1 MAAKTTERV
10 PIELGR
16 PPEVVMI
23 GVGRHGVARLR
34 DTYSLA
40 DLWALHVYEY
50 DGTLVL
56 RDLGTTH
63 GAGDEPV
70 EIALHPGLVTLV
82 PPGAITEYRY
92 EGPSE
97 HLFAHL
103 RLPRPAMVAP
113 QSVPLWQQP
122 GADLPAVRDLMI
134 SAIAHR
140 VAQPARTRADMWTA
154 LLRLAEIGR
163 TEAGGDPADGYLA
176 TALAYI
182 DRNLAAHLTVPDVAA
197 AAGISHT
204 HLTRLFTERTGRTV
218 VAHIRERRA
227 DRAAHLLRE
236 STLSVAAV
244 AASVGMAD
252 LQALNKLCRSATG
265 LSPRRLRAARR

>member
-1 MAAKTTERV
+1 MATTVTDRV
-10 PIELGR
+10 SIDLSR

-23 GVGRHGVARLR
+23 GVGRHGIARLR

-50 DGTLVL
+50 EGTLLL
-56 RDLGTTH
+56 RNLET
-63 GAGDEPV
+63 AVAPVRESV
-70 EIALHPGLVTLV
+70 EIAIHPGLVTLV
-82 PPGAITEYRY
+82 PPGAVTEYRY

-103 RLPRPAMVAP
+103 RLPRTDGGEAE
-113 QSVPLWQQP
+113 SVPLWQQP
-122 GADLPAVRDLMI
+122 GADLPAVRDLMV

-140 VAQPARTRADMWTA
+140 AGQPARSRADVWTV
-154 LLRLAEIGR
+154 LLRLAETGR
-163 TEAGGDPADGYLA
+163 ADAGGDPADGYLA
-176 TALAYI
+176 TALAFI
-182 DRNLAAHLTVPDVAA
+182 DRNLAATITVPEVAA
-197 AAGISHT
+197 AAGVSHT

-227 DRAAHLLRE
+227 DRARHLLRE

-244 AASVGMAD
+244 AASVGVAD

-265 LSPRRLRAARR
+265 LSPRQLRASR

>member
-1 MAAKTTERV
+1 VTGRV
-10 PIELGR
+10 AIDLSR

-23 GVGRHGVARLR
+23 GVGRHGIARLR

-56 RDLGTTH
+56 RGLGAVRE
-63 GAGDEPV
+63 AGQESV
-70 EIALHPGLVTLV
+70 EIAIHPGVVTLV

-92 EGPSE
+92 DGPSE

-103 RLPRPAMVAP
+103 RLPPAGDTTE
-113 QSVPLWQQP
+113 SVPLAQQP
-122 GADLPAVRDLMI
+122 GADLPALRDLMI

-140 VAQPARTRADMWTA
+140 DGQPARTRADVWTA
-154 LLRLAEIGR
+154 LLRLAETGR
-163 TEAGGDPADGYLA
+163 ADAGGDPADGYLA

-182 DRNLAAHLTVPDVAA
+182 DRNLAGHLTVPDVAA

-218 VAHIRERRA
+218 VALIRERRA
-227 DRAAHLLRE
+227 DRAGHLLRE

-244 AASVGMAD
+244 AASVGVAD

-265 LSPRRLRAARR
+265 LSPRQLRARR

>member
-1 MAAKTTERV
+1 MAALATERV
-10 PIELGR
+10 PIDLSQ

-23 GVGRHGVARLR
+23 GVGRHGIARLR

-50 DGTLVL
+50 DGTLAV
-56 RDLGTTH
+56 RDLDTSRGS
-63 GAGDEPV
+63 AVEPV
-70 EIALHPGLVTLV
+70 EIALHPGVVTLV

-92 EGPSE
+92 DGPSE

-103 RLPRPAMVAP
+103 RLPRPALGAS

-140 VAQPARTRADMWTA
+140 AGQAARTRADLWTA
-154 LLRLAEIGR
+154 LLLLAETGR
-163 TEAGGDPADGYLA
+163 ANAGGDPADGYLA

-197 AAGISHT
+197 ATGISHT

-227 DRAAHLLRE
+227 DRAGHLLRE

-265 LSPRRLRAARR
+265 LSPRQLRARR

>member
-1 MAAKTTERV
+1 MASTLTERV
-10 PIELGR
+10 SIDLSR
-16 PPEVVMI
+16 PPDVVMI
-23 GVGRHGVARLR
+23 GVGRHGIARLR

-50 DGTLVL
+50 EGTLVL
-56 RDLGTTH
+56 RDLGTH
-63 GAGDEPV
+63 GDPGKESV
-70 EIALHPGLVTLV
+70 EIAIHPGVVTLV

-103 RLPRPAMVAP
+103 RLPPPADVTAE
-113 QSVPLWQQP
+113 SVPLWQQP
-122 GADLPAVRDLMI
+122 GAELPALRDLMV

-140 VAQPARTRADMWTA
+140 SGQPARTRADVWTA
-154 LLRLAEIGR
+154 LLRLAETGR
-163 TEAGGDPADGYLA
+163 ADAGSDPADGYLA

-182 DRNLAAHLTVPDVAA
+182 DRNLAAAITVPDIAA

-227 DRAAHLLRE
+227 DRAGHLLRE

-244 AASVGMAD
+244 AASVGVAD

-265 LSPRRLRAARR
+265 LSPRQLRARQ